1 MVYPRLSVAEDVVQ
15 RAREIARQRGM
26 SLNAMIRA
34 YLEDLAGKRRGE
46 TLAEQF
52 DTLWDQRADHSR
64 GQRFRRDDLYQE
76 RLGRGQSV

>member
-1 MVYPRLSVAEDVVQ
+1 MNLTLSVAEDVVE
-15 RAREIARQRGM
+15 RVRDIARQRGT
-26 SLNAMIRA
+26 SLNAMVRA

-52 DTLWDQRADHSR
+52 DTLWGQRAGHSG
-64 GQRFRRDDLYQE
+64 GQRFRRDDLYEE